1 MAVGTA
7 SEEQSVGADAL
18 VEVCAV
24 FGVSPRRPEPEQ
36 AAREGRTG
44 PAVRGGEGTGT
55 VTTDV
60 SKIDARVLKKAA
72 AKAEQDLK

>member
-44 PAVRGGEGTGT
+44 QAVRGGEGTG
-55 VTTDV
+55 TDV